1 MSKKLS
7 LRLLSILLMLSLIVT
22 LANQGLLAYSS
33 NIVNVMASSSSEN
46 GGMDDY
52 ITCNGT
58 LDLSTVGDGQ
68 TPQGD
73 TQPQDASSEKV
84 EVDAAAAAKLWSDGM
99 IHVFHFRQLQLI
111 GTGASLTDGDG
122 NEETVGKGNIIT
134 DEDGNAVIYS
144 NEAKYFLESDITL
157 PKDAAWTLP
166 DDFSGEFSS
175 EERKTDDTKEETGE
189 ENTEP
194 EQENA
199 EQEQESPESA
209 AKRGRLYDAESDTIY
224 IQNVFQLLTLSSEDR
239 GKIPVMTGDTDMET
253 FGTGEL
259 IFPRVKPAAI

>member
-7 LRLLSILLMLSLIVT
+7 LRLLSILLVLSLFVT

-46 GGMDDY
+46 GMDDY

-68 TPQGD
+68 TPQVEP
-73 TQPQDASSEKV
+73 QPQDTSPEKG
-84 EVDAAAAAKLWSDGM
+84 EVDEAAAAKLWSDGM
-99 IHVFHFRQLQLI
+99 IHVFNFRQLQLI
-111 GTGASLTDGDG
+111 GTGASLTDGDEK
-122 NEETVGKGNIIT
+122 EETVSRGNIIT
-134 DEDGNAVIYS
+134 DENENAVIYS
-144 NEAKYFLESDITL
+144 NEAKYFLEGDITL

-175 EERKTDDTKEETGE
+175 EERKTDETTEETGE
-189 ENTEP
+189 DNAEP

-199 EQEQESPESA
+199 GQDQESPA
-209 AKRGRLYDAESDTIY
+209 
-224 IQNVFQLLTLSSEDR
+224 
-239 GKIPVMTGDTDMET
+239 
-253 FGTGEL
+253 
-259 IFPRVKPAAI
+259 